1 MVKHKL
7 PKSLVELLDQG
18 EEDGFLVQDDI
29 LLVYPEPEN
38 HIPDVDEFF
47 EQALKRG
54 IDIFETVSTR
64 EEEDAKKSAEEIEKE
79 IEQLITARHGESLDP
94 IKKYLKEIG
103 KTPLLKFEQEV
114 DLAKRYEKGD
124 EQAKELLIKAN
135 LRLVVSIAKKYLG
148 RRLSFLDL
156 IQEGNKGLIRG
167 VEKYDWRRGFKFSTY
182 ATWWIR
188 QAITRAIADQSRTI
202 RIPVHMVDQ
211 INRFYKTQRRLTQ
224 KYGRDPKIKEI
235 AKDMEI
241 TVEEVENLMRIS
253 QQPKSL
259 STPIGDDKETT
270 LEQFI
275 TDSSQP
281 SLYDKVAK
289 ELLKDALNKV
299 LDTLSPR
306 ERKVL
311 MMRFGLEDSK
321 QKTLEEVGKEF
332 KVTRERIRQIE
343 AKAIRKLK
351 HPTRARKLK
360 DFLE

>member
-38 HIPDVDEFF
+38 HVADVDEFF
-47 EQALKRG
+47 DQALKRG

-188 QAITRAIADQSRTI
+188 QAITRAIADQSRT
-202 RIPVHMVDQ
+202 
-211 INRFYKTQRRLTQ
+211 
-224 KYGRDPKIKEI
+224 
-235 AKDMEI
+235 
-241 TVEEVENLMRIS
+241 
-253 QQPKSL
+253 
-259 STPIGDDKETT
+259 
-270 LEQFI
+270 
-275 TDSSQP
+275 
-281 SLYDKVAK
+281 
-289 ELLKDALNKV
+289 
-299 LDTLSPR
+299 
-306 ERKVL
+306 
-311 MMRFGLEDSK
+311 
-321 QKTLEEVGKEF
+321 
-332 KVTRERIRQIE
+332 
-343 AKAIRKLK
+343 
-351 HPTRARKLK
+351 
-360 DFLE
+360 